1 MNYTTV
7 LRYCAVF
14 IWLAFLSAC
23 ARPKYLKEGQFLLTG
38 HTIAFEK
45 QAYKLQEDQDLIYY
59 ELDPTVKQKPNLK
72 VLGMRPLLF
81 FYRTFRNAKKEQRIR
96 YWFKTKV
103 GEPPTILDTVA
114 CERSARSMRFQLNH
128 KGYYAAESR
137 YSIKY
142 KRHKAFVTYH
152 VRTNAPTLID
162 SVHFSSPDS
171 LIEAIMIRERGGSL
185 LKKGQPLTQTAFE
198 AEKARVAITIGN
210 AGYEKFSW
218 NFISFEAD
226 TVRANNPNTYTAQPK
241 RFRQPLEQ
249 GEPRAIVYVNVLPY
263 TDTMEMHPVYTVRKV
278 WVNPEIEE
286 ATLLPHQKRTIKKD
300 STFVAISRDT
310 TLKFPEKKF
319 YASESEIPATDS
331 LLFVL
336 LRTKGTKAVVRDAVL
351 ADALQVGVGGRY
363 SYAQTK
369 QTVQAITDLDVFK
382 FPRLEYVRAENG
394 SPTDLDCI
402 IKMRP
407 ANKNVF
413 SMDVEVNS
421 YNANLGSALNFS
433 YRNRNIFRGAEV
445 FAVKLELGGAFRTSQ
460 DSTLGADAT
469 WLDQVVSLLD
479 INAESSLYFPRLLAP
494 RRWVQRTLGGTTR
507 FSIGYRFLRQ
517 GTDLKSVSSVYAR
530 FFSYDWRSRANSHH
544 HFALNPLSL
553 NITFEPGLSEAFEE
567 KLRQSNPALL
577 ASLKDK
583 FVIPSLDFT
592 YTFTTPE
599 RVASNSWFVK
609 LYGETAGN
617 VLNVLDRL
625 VVPAQP
631 FQFFGDI
638 DYSQYIKADMDI
650 RYSVYINRKQSFVMR
665 ILAGAA
671 LPYSNGENKGVPFS
685 RRFFLGGPNSMRA
698 WGLRQIGP
706 GRIKGDPA
714 AAFQLGDVRLEL
726 NAEYRFKFNSWIAG
740 AIFVDAGNVWL
751 WKPTES
757 ASITPPA
764 APQPDGVIRADFLSE
779 LAIGTGFGLRLD
791 FSFFVLRFDYGI
803 QLYNP
808 AGYGLLPDGTTRY
821 WNLPPTLNWDLRP
834 PYGLSRPFT
843 HSNFVLGIGY
853 PF

>member
-1 MNYTTV
+1 MNRTTV
-7 LRYCAVF
+7 LRCCFVF
-14 IWLAFLSAC
+14 ALLTILAAC

-72 VLGMRPLLF
+72 VLGLRPLLF
-81 FYRTFRNAKKEQRIR
+81 FYRVFREAKKEQRIR

-114 CERSARSMRFQLNH
+114 CERSARSMRYQLNH
-128 KGYYAAESR
+128 KGYYKAESW
-137 YSIKY
+137 YSVKY
-142 KRHKAFVTYH
+142 KRHKAYVTYH
-152 VRTNAPTLID
+152 VRTNEPTLID
-162 SVHFSSPDS
+162 SVFFHSPDS
-171 LIEAIMIRERGGSL
+171 SIQAIMERERAGSL
-185 LKKGQPLTQTAFE
+185 LKTGQPLTQTLFE
-198 AEKARVAITIGN
+198 KEKARITIAIRN

-218 NFISFEAD
+218 NFMTFEAD
-226 TVRANNPNTYTAQPK
+226 TVRANNPKTYEPQPK
-241 RFRQPLEQ
+241 RFLQPLEQ
-249 GEPRAIVYVNVLPY
+249 GEPRARIYVNVLPY
-263 TDTMEMHPVYTVRKV
+263 SDTMLQHPVFTVRHV
-278 WVNPEIEE
+278 WVNPED
-286 ATLLPHQKRTIKKD
+286 AVLLPHQKRTIKKD

-310 TLKFPEKKF
+310 ALKYSPKRY

-351 ADALQVGVGGRY
+351 AEAVQVGVGGLY
-363 SYAQTK
+363 SFEQTK

-382 FPRLEYVRAENG
+382 FPRLEYVRAEDG
-394 SPTDLDCI
+394 SSTDLDCVL
-402 IKMRP
+402 KMRP

-445 FAVKLELGGAFRTSQ
+445 FALKLELGGAFRTTQ

-469 WLDQVVSLLD
+469 WLDNVVSLLD

-567 KLRQSNPALL
+567 KLQQSNPALL

-599 RVASNSWFVK
+599 RIASNSWFIK

-617 VLNVLDRL
+617 VLNLLDR
-625 VVPAQP
+625 VVAPTQP
-631 FQFFGDI
+631 FRFFGDI
-638 DYSQYIKADMDI
+638 DYSQYVKADVDL
-650 RYSVYINRKQSFVMR
+650 RYSVYINRRQSFVVRM
-665 ILAGAA
+665 LAGAA
-671 LPYSNGENKGVPFS
+671 LPYSNAEDRGVPFS

-714 AAFQLGDVRLEL
+714 AAFQLGDIRLEL

-751 WKPTES
+751 WRPANETT
-757 ASITPPA
+757 ITPPA

-779 LAIGTGFGLRLD
+779 LAVGTGFGLRLD

-808 AGYGLLPDGTTRY
+808 AGYGLMPDGSTRY
-821 WNLPPTLNWDLRP
+821 WNIPPTLNWDLRP
-834 PYGLSRPFT
+834 PYGLTRPFT